1 VIAGLVAVVVALVGV
16 TIMGVLSR
24 RRAGRFRPEKG
35 ASAGLVPARAHAA
48 ATVLTR
54 EDLGE
59 TLGDRATLV
68 QFSSAFCAPCRGT
81 RQVLSRVADMVDG
94 VRHVEIDV
102 AARVD
107 LVKRLRISTTP
118 TVLVLDSGGGLVQ
131 RATGLPRTA
140 DVIAAV
146 GAAAPG
152 LAGKFE
158 AAE

>member
-1 VIAGLVAVVVALVGV
+1 VIAGLVAVVVALVAATVIGL
-16 TIMGVLSR
+16 LSR
-24 RRAGRFRPEKG
+24 RRAGQFMREPG
-35 ASAGLVPARAHAA
+35 TAVTA
-48 ATVLTR
+48 ATVLTG

-59 TLGDRATLV
+59 TLGDQATLV

-81 RQVLSRVADMVDG
+81 RQVLTRVADMVEG

>member
-1 VIAGLVAVVVALVGV
+1 VIAGLIAVLVVLGAVSVA
-16 TIMGVLSR
+16 GVLSR
-24 RRAGRFRPEKG
+24 RRAGRFRPAAQPAAQ
-35 ASAGLVPARAHAA
+35 ASP
-48 ATVLTR
+48 VLTR

-59 TLGDRATLV
+59 ALGERATLV

-81 RQVLSRVADMVDG
+81 RQVLSRVTDMVDG

-118 TVLVLDSGGGLVQ
+118 TVLVLDSGGGLVR
-131 RATGLPRTA
+131 RATGLPRAA

-146 GAAAPG
+146 GAATG
-152 LAGKFE
+152 GSG
-158 AAE
+158 